1 MKNDENRTPDYSIT
15 EADKQALLDRHVA
28 QAELRQAESNLNF
41 ARALKLGQALKRLKG
56 EA

>member
-41 ARALKLGQALKRLKG
+41 ARALELGAKLRALKGK
-56 EA
+56 A